1 MLNHPYR
8 DLASTMRKLG
18 GDHIGNNSIRLWRCH
33 LCEGAFIAPD
43 VVSFESFRVG
53 MIQITTELGE
63 SLSKEEEWAYA
74 AYVVG
79 TNPCRCGYHTKWWQ
93 EVSVDY
99 LGFPRWLLEEDELD
113 DESEEDEEDGY

>member
-8 DLASTMRKLG
+8 DLASTMRQLS
-18 GDHIGNNSIRLWRCH
+18 GDHIGNNSIHLWRCH

-43 VVSFESFRVG
+43 VVRFEHIFVGLVMENFR
-53 MIQITTELGE
+53 LGK
-63 SLSKEEEWAYA
+63 SLSKEEEWSYA

-93 EVSVDY
+93 EVSVNY
-99 LGFPRWLLEEDELD
+99 LGFPRWLLEEDE
-113 DESEEDEEDGY
+113 SEEDEEDGD